1 MLDIKKLKAILNK
14 YLSNPCSSMSF
25 FIIWFLIF
33 SENITK
39 RSDTISKNMCIQK
52 PIKIAINIHFINL
65 QLCLLQELFNCT
77 NTGGVRLLRDGAWVA
92 ETKLQS
98 PLVGHGVLS
107 RTPVHVFH
115 LLTTYKAHSFIN
127 VSLV

>member
-39 RSDTISKNMCIQK
+39 RSDTISKMMCIQK

-65 QLCLLQELFNCT
+65 QL
-77 NTGGVRLLRDGAWVA
+77 
-92 ETKLQS
+92 
-98 PLVGHGVLS
+98 
-107 RTPVHVFH
+107 
-115 LLTTYKAHSFIN
+115 
-127 VSLV
+127 